1 MCEQASVHYQN
12 CLLLKIKLNFV
23 LLCLLFTSSFFLIAL
38 FVNNPTSYGIGLRA
52 GVVLLNFV
60 FLKMVVVLIYERVKY
75 KDDGREIV
83 GLVEFVTI
91 HVTFPVLNGWISYM
105 LAYQLMIILAQSCP
119 YGASQNYQFC

>member
-60 FLKMVVVLIYERVKY
+60 FLKMIVVL
-75 KDDGREIV
+75 IV

-119 YGASQNYQFC
+119 YGASQNYRFC